1 MCSVAQIMTMARKRE
16 ERQKLQKN
24 HVSVSFRRSQ
34 SYYTAHPPNRVPS
47 NTIPDDSIRF
57 QGHVTHSWRYR
68 PAGSCEL
75 TAQQRPEEWTS
86 RTFSS
91 FGRSL
96 YRLNHLKHAQ
106 NIYRKRAL
114 WARCSIDS
122 DGTRDR
128 PQRAVLRGGDDTT
141 GHTSAMDWR
150 HKRTSGPGAAS
161 PSHLNTSRGTI

>member
-86 RTFSS
+86 RTFSP
-91 FGRSL
+91 FGRRL

-106 NIYRKRAL
+106 NIYQKRVL
-114 WARCSIDS
+114 WARCSND
-122 DGTRDR
+122 DDELRDR
-128 PQRAVLRGGDDTT
+128 PQTCCFAGCSRNDGSHVGPW
-141 GHTSAMDWR
+141 SA
-150 HKRTSGPGAAS
+150 S
-161 PSHLNTSRGTI
+161 